1 MAKILI
7 YVLLVASF
15 GFISYALKEKLGK
28 KAFVLFWL
36 LCGGLFIV
44 IIAYEL
50 SISRFDKRQEQL
62 LLDFSSGKNL
72 ICKDFDSKDF
82 NVSVDKFNYDYGTKS
97 FVSKDKN
104 IRVQI
109 FSVKACKSDEWATKF

>member
-7 YVLLVASF
+7 YVLLVALF

-36 LCGGLFIV
+36 LCGGLFLV

-62 LLDFSSGKNL
+62 LLDFSSL
-72 ICKDFDSKDF
+72 TL
-82 NVSVDKFNYDYGTKS
+82 SVPVHNH
-97 FVSKDKN
+97 
-104 IRVQI
+104 
-109 FSVKACKSDEWATKF
+109 